1 MLHATLLPSL
11 LLLPT
16 SPLAPAAPGLGLE
29 PIAPLS
35 FAPTGMPRQEDEPT
49 FQYSYLEV
57 GATRFDAENFDDE
70 ADTYYGE
77 VSFDIFHL
85 VNVFLGYENLS
96 TDFQNLD
103 TDVFRLGAGAH
114 FAVTEFLD
122 LTGDVAWLYSKLDS
136 DTLDEDSNGTQLRVG
151 GRWMVLRTDALGLE
165 VFGRGVSVNIDDS
178 FYSDDSATGFDA
190 GLRVHLG
197 AFSVAGQYS
206 KIEDDDSVGLA
217 LRLSF

>member
-11 LLLPT
+11 LLLGT
-16 SPLAPAAPGLGLE
+16 AEPAAPFTSYE
-29 PIAPLS
+29 PLSAAPLAV
-35 FAPTGMPRQEDEPT
+35 APRFDDEHT
-49 FQYSYLEV
+49 FRYSYLEV
-57 GATRFDAENFDDE
+57 GATRFDAENLDDE

-103 TDVFRLGAGAH
+103 TDIFRLGAGLH
-114 FAVTEFLD
+114 YGLTEFFD
-122 LTGDVAWLYSKLDS
+122 VTGDVAWLYSKLDS
-136 DTLDEDSNGTQLRVG
+136 DTIDEDSNGTQLRVG
-151 GRWMVLRTDALGLE
+151 GRWMVLDADAFALE
-165 VFGRGVSVNIDDS
+165 VFGRGISINIDDS

-190 GLRVHLG
+190 GLRVHFLS
-197 AFSVAGQYS
+197 ALSVAGAYT
-206 KIEDDDSVGLA
+206 KVEDDDSVGLS